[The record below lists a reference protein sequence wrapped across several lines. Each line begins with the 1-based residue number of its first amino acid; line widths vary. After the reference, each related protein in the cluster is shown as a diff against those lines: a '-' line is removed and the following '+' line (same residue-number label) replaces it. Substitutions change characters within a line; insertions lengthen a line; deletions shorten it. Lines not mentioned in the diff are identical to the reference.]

1 MDEDELEGSNP
12 ASVRAKYPTPAFI
25 DELFGRGRR
34 RRIRD
39 ESVTGNTGQY
49 DQLAAFQDTQ
59 RRLRATEGRE
69 MDRLVRLAEGAPDE
83 LRGEQRTATNE
94 MRRQAALRMGAGGAR
109 GNIIGA
115 GSAAKA
121 VGQEAAN
128 IGTQFGAQ
136 IRQAARQAAQA
147 RLERSQQA
155 IESMAK
161 PGVDVERVSVELR
174 NIVDRNSRSLSSRL
188 TKGLIG
194 KGATPVALANELA
207 ALENT
212 TEDPLA
218 IQQIQQLR
226 ANIEQGRNPFEGMA
240 QA

>member
-1 MDEDELEGSNP
+1 
-12 ASVRAKYPTPAFI
+12 
-25 DELFGRGRR
+25 
-34 RRIRD
+34 
-39 ESVTGNTGQY
+39 
-49 DQLAAFQDTQ
+49 
-59 RRLRATEGRE
+59 

>member
-1 MDEDELEGSNP
+1 
-12 ASVRAKYPTPAFI
+12 
-25 DELFGRGRR
+25 
-34 RRIRD
+34 
-39 ESVTGNTGQY
+39 
-49 DQLAAFQDTQ
+49 
-59 RRLRATEGRE
+59 
-69 MDRLVRLAEGAPDE
+69 
-83 LRGEQRTATNE
+83 
-94 MRRQAALRMGAGGAR
+94 
-109 GNIIGA
+109 
-115 GSAAKA
+115 
-121 VGQEAAN
+121 
-128 IGTQFGAQ
+128 
-136 IRQAARQAAQA
+136 
-147 RLERSQQA
+147 
-155 IESMAK
+155 MAK